1 MTNSSMGNDS
11 LTLLDLTVRDADTT
25 RFTQQV
31 CAQSLPY
38 QWQQGQLTQSGQ
50 YQTRLTNRYGCDS
63 IIMLQFTVL
72 NPPSTVFFDSICQ
85 NNTPYSWQNNDIY
98 TSGQYI
104 DTLISAEGCD
114 SIVYLNL
121 YVFPTPFDTTYST
134 ICSNLLPYVW
144 NELALTQSGTYQ
156 YVHATASG
164 CDSISVLVFNVNLTD
179 SVRLTRQECSNQL
192 PISWAGLQFTQAG
205 IQSRVYTN
213 SRGCDSTV
221 YYDLEVIPSYQIQ
234 ASRSIC
240 RNQLPIIWNGV
251 TFNQAGQNSAIL
263 QASNGCDT
271 YLQRHPKIHNLST

>member
-1 MTNSSMGNDS
+1 LSNFSNTIIPAGQRDSFRVIYHPTVAGTSIYPVLVLSNDYRNDSFRINIQGISTQPVQISQSVCRQNLPYLWNGMNLTQSGTYSYMTNSSMGNDS
-11 LTLLDLTVRDADTT
+11 LTLLNLTVRDADTT

-85 NNTPYSWQNNDIY
+85 NNTPYRWQNNDIY

-121 YVFPTPFDTTYST
+121 YVFPTPVDTTYST

-164 CDSISVLVFNVNLTD
+164 CDSISVLVFNVNSTD
-179 SVRLTRQECSNQL
+179 SGREYTLECV
-192 PISWAGLQFTQAG
+192 F
-205 IQSRVYTN
+205 
-213 SRGCDSTV
+213 
-221 YYDLEVIPSYQIQ
+221 
-234 ASRSIC
+234 
-240 RNQLPIIWNGV
+240 
-251 TFNQAGQNSAIL
+251 
-263 QASNGCDT
+263 
-271 YLQRHPKIHNLST
+271 LSPRTKS